1 MATKQTKPDWL
12 KAKVRTAHMAMDIDG
27 TLDGALPDVFMMIGS
42 KERREKVI
50 AKINEIHAGM
60 CEREA
65 ERAGSAYE

>member
-1 MATKQTKPDWL
+1 MATKQAKPDWL
-12 KAKVRTAHMAMDIDG
+12 KAKVRTTRMAMDIDG

-50 AKINEIHAGM
+50 AKINEIHTGM

-65 ERAGSAYE
+65 ERAAAAD